1 MLDYAINPAHEAF
14 VVIGFG
20 PLAVLASDLA
30 SSADRENDLKK
41 LIIKSSAE
49 MHFMRE
55 GSSTNV
61 MLSRLNT
68 FAAETLTE
76 FAVAKYDFDELRK
89 LFEACL
95 CVFTSEKGV
104 CLEWIGGSQELIGTV
119 NKQLKK
125 DFCDFAE
132 EYARVYAV
140 GMSEV
145 G

>member
-1 MLDYAINPAHEAF
+1 MLDYAINPSHEAI

-20 PLAVLASDLA
+20 PLAALASDLA
-30 SSADRENDLKK
+30 SSTDRENDLKK
-41 LIIKSSAE
+41 LVTTSIVE
-49 MHFMRE
+49 MHFARE
-55 GSSTNV
+55 GRPTGV
-61 MLSRLNT
+61 LLCRLNT

-76 FAVAKYDFDELRK
+76 FDVAKYDFDEVRK

-104 CLEWIGGSQELIGTV
+104 CLEWIGDSQKLFGTV

-125 DFCDFAE
+125 DFCEFAE
-132 EYARVYAV
+132 EYAKVYAV